1 MKFRKFQDVLDHN
14 ETTENPIDY
23 EDYTDSIKK
32 YDLYCYENINSIL
45 IKLINETIDNYNNYG
60 SNIKI
65 AKILSNT
72 DEISNY
78 NADPNPEKTMEKDDE
93 FIGNFYQKILLC
105 IIQQF
110 TNINLIEGNKSKINE
125 TYTNHEQK
133 IKKEFKN
140 IFLIHLMMKMNLM
153 N

>member
-1 MKFRKFQDVLDHN
+1 MKQ
-14 ETTENPIDY
+14 
-23 EDYTDSIKK
+23 SI
-32 YDLYCYENINSIL
+32 II
-45 IKLINETIDNYNNYG
+45 ITYG

-65 AKILSNT
+65 AKIFSNM

-110 TNINLIEGNKSKINE
+110 TNKI
-125 TYTNHEQK
+125 
-133 IKKEFKN
+133 
-140 IFLIHLMMKMNLM
+140 
-153 N
+153 